1 MMARPGFKSQ
11 LSTLL
16 DRTIAIHLGSMSTL
30 VILMLQPP
38 LVGLILGAGWSNQQ
52 ATSATCLCMAI
63 AAVYI
68 GCMNAATA
76 IVRERAVFNRER
88 MFCLSIWAYLLS
100 KTVVLSVVSAVQM
113 VLLLVAQAHL
123 MHLPGVGTKIL
134 MFFALWLTA
143 IAATGLGLAISAFS
157 RNTYMAVILV
167 PVLLIPQIVFSKV
180 VLGDT
185 GIAKQVPSVVEK
197 ITLTKWGFQA
207 LETARN
213 TDTDEWTFIAGMA
226 ILFAQ
231 LCIFLFIA
239 ALKLKTD
246 EW

>member
-1 MMARPGFKSQ
+1 MARPGFKSQ
-11 LSTLL
+11 LGTLL

-30 VILMLQPP
+30 AILLLQPP
-38 LVGLILGAGWSNQQ
+38 LVGLILGAGWSNQE
-52 ATSATCLCMAI
+52 ATPATFLCMAI

-100 KTVVLSVVSAVQM
+100 KTVILSVVCAVQM
-113 VLLLVAQAHL
+113 VLLLVAQSHL
-123 MHLPGVGTKIL
+123 MHLPGVGTKLL
-134 MFFALWLTA
+134 MFVALWLTA
-143 IAATGLGLAISAFS
+143 LAATGLGLAISAFS

-167 PVLLIPQIVFSKV
+167 PVLLIPQIVFSRV
-180 VLGDT
+180 VLGET
-185 GIAKQVPSVVEK
+185 GIDKQIPSVVEK

-207 LETARN
+207 LETASK
-213 TDTDEWTFIAGMA
+213 TDTDEWMFLSGMA
-226 ILFAQ
+226 ILVAQ
-231 LCIFLFIA
+231 LCAFLIVA

>member
-1 MMARPGFKSQ
+1 MGRPGFKAQ
-11 LSTLL
+11 LGTLL
-16 DRTIAIHLGSMSTL
+16 DRTIAIQLGSMSTL
-30 VILMLQPP
+30 VILLAQPP
-38 LVGLILGAGWSNQQ
+38 LVGLILGAGWSNQE
-52 ATSATCLCMAI
+52 ATAATFLCMAI

-88 MFCLSIWAYLLS
+88 MFDLSIWAYLLS
-100 KTVVLSVVSAVQM
+100 KSVVLSVVCAVQM

-143 IAATGLGLAISAFS
+143 MSATGLGLAISAFS

-167 PVLLIPQIVFSKV
+167 PVLLIPQIVFSEV
-180 VLGDT
+180 VLGES
-185 GIAKQVPSVVEK
+185 GIAKQVPSIVENF
-197 ITLTKWGFQA
+197 TLTKWGFQA
-207 LETARN
+207 LKTSAESN
-213 TDTDEWTFIAGMA
+213 TDEWVFISGAA
-226 ILFAQ
+226 ILLAQ
-231 LCIFLFIA
+231 LCAFLVVA